1 MKKILETIKS
11 RKLLSTITILTLI
24 AAIFGILFIS
34 ILSKENKELIINS
47 ITNFFSVIKNNQV
60 NYSTTLF
67 KSITNNLLLNLII
80 WLLGIS
86 IIGLPIVLI
95 ILSFDSFITSFTFT
109 SILYTYKL
117 KGILPA
123 IIYIFPHLINI
134 LTIFILTYYSAS
146 FSLTLF
152 NFLFR
157 KKECN
162 RKIIIT
168 RYLKLLLLSIIISII
183 SGLIETYLI
192 PIFIKMF
199 KL

>member
-34 ILSKENKELIINS
+34 LLSKENKELIINS

-60 NYSTTLF
+60 NYPTTLF

-109 SILYTYKL
+109 SILYTYNDKKL
-117 KGILPA
+117 NELDVLYYYKTSIPTTDGDCVKDYFIRQQSGA
-123 IIYIFPHLINI
+123 WFNSSFINV
-134 LTIFILTYYSAS
+134 
-146 FSLTLF
+146 
-152 NFLFR
+152 
-157 KKECN
+157 
-162 RKIIIT
+162 
-168 RYLKLLLLSIIISII
+168 IIS
-183 SGLIETYLI
+183 LL
-192 PIFIKMF
+192 FVLF
-199 KL
+199 